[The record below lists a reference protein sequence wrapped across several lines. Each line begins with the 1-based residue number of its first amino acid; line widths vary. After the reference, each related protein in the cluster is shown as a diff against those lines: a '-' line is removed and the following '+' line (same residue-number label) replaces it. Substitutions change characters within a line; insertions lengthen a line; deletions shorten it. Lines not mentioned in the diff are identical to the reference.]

1 MHFSSKIKKFYQ
13 GMQVYEELL
22 EDEKAIHIPFAL
34 SFTVTIA
41 TINGQLKTYLTDLE
55 NKVCREI
62 PDIDFDLMT
71 NIYNIMS
78 LKLKGD
84 MMAFGNKT
92 IRQILEE
99 LFGDMLD
106 KTPAEIYEFIF
117 NNTKLMTEYL
127 KKIRVLL
134 GSASPALF
142 EDYVLRHIR
151 EHRWDDIEW
160 GYLKWKK
167 EYTELT
173 LDHLLEK
180 QEQTLQ
186 EYLERGIMRF
196 ARIPSNDKVR
206 KVDFDSHAGLLKCSF
221 KVTDDYRIVYTQFMQ
236 YAMRKNGM
244 LTINLKK
251 YGKYIFDHYYDF
263 AEGQKVALFELI
275 VMLNLIHKDMV
286 ALKPELE
293 KHQKSSK
300 TQDDE
305 VTGDDERIA
314 KSIKVMNEEGTL
326 KHLYDYTWVM
336 EVMNQTK
343 DLPHFDTPA
352 SFITYMEDLGIRR
365 LPSESTINKK
375 QGKFNGKFPNWVFT
389 DCDKTEAMRRINVG
403 KRFLSLY
410 RKS

>member
-1 MHFSSKIKKFYQ
+1 
-13 GMQVYEELL
+13 MQVYEQLI

-41 TINGQLKTYLTDLE
+41 TINGQLRAYLMDLK

-62 PDIDFDLMT
+62 PDINFDLMT

-106 KTPAEIYEFIF
+106 KTPAEMYEYIF

-160 GYLKWKK
+160 GYQKWKK
-167 EYTELT
+167 KYTELT
-173 LDHLLEK
+173 LDHLMEK

-196 ARIPSNDKVR
+196 ADTPSNDKVR
-206 KVDFDSHAGLLKCSF
+206 KVDFDSHAGLLKCSST
-221 KVTDDYRIVYTQFMQ
+221 VTNDYRIVYTQFRQ
-236 YAMRKNGM
+236 YATRKNGM
-244 LTINLKK
+244 LTIDLKK
-251 YGKYIFDHYYDF
+251 YGKYIFGHYYDF

-275 VMLNLIHKDMV
+275 VMLNLIHQDMV

-293 KHQKSSK
+293 KSLHGSK
-300 TQDDE
+300 DPDE
-305 VTGDDERIA
+305 AVTGDDERIMKCVKA
-314 KSIKVMNEEGTL
+314 MNEEGAL
-326 KHLYDYTWVM
+326 KHLYDFTWVM

-343 DLPHFDTPA
+343 DLPHFDTSN
-352 SFITYMEDLGIRR
+352 SFISYMEDLGIRR
-365 LPSESTINKK
+365 LPSKSTINKK
-375 QGKFNGKFPNWVFT
+375 QGKFSGRFPNWVFT
-389 DCDKTEAMRRINVG
+389 DCDKTEATRRINVG
-403 KRFLSLY
+403 KRFLNLY